1 MNYLINVKIE
11 YQLLVFLFGDG
22 VYKVKYKIREKLEK
36 VSKFYKKFVK
46 RDYYILVI
54 VYEQIVIYI
63 LILNEFFFNN

>member
-22 VYKVKYKIREKLEK
+22 VCKVKYKIREKLEK